1 LIQNDRR
8 KLFAIAILGFTF
20 LLMYV
25 LNAWMPMYRDD
36 YIAAVIWG
44 TGDHLSSMQDV
55 LLSLKQYYLT
65 HGGRLVSFFIQF
77 AFLLYGKFW
86 FNIGNAIVFVLMVV
100 FMYLHASRSLKW
112 AAEPS
117 VLLTL
122 VIFFW
127 LGVSHFGEIAIW
139 LCGSAVYLWTGLFT
153 AIFLL
158 PYNLEVSQRFDL
170 TGFWLVPSMFF
181 LGMIA
186 ACSVENLTVTT
197 TLLAFTITLWCW
209 KKQRRCRPWMIAGA
223 VGSLIGTIACLAAPG
238 NFVRYVSDQDR
249 SIFFHFANQ
258 ISANLEILI
267 YMLPILL
274 IMVLAW
280 RILILDVAKKN
291 GLSIPATP
299 VKNHH
304 YTLLAIIL
312 IFVVSYFKGGVD
324 GGPVAI
330 GLRDL
335 IIAGILTPLG
345 LTDATT
351 ISHFTNTMSGLE
363 EVMIYWF
370 SVAYV
375 YLTTINHANLFKQ
388 TIRPFKKQITRR
400 MIWKAYPELRYAAFL
415 FVLAFFNNLV
425 VVGAPSFPGRA
436 LFGSSIIVLISAAV
450 VLRIPA
456 VKNTLLIRPEG
467 RIFRTGGLAIVSF
480 IIAATLL
487 LLHTIWLEDA
497 ARVAMIAAAAQR
509 GELVVTVP
517 PSQVPETMRAL
528 RHIAYD
534 DFNTGMTRE
543 ECCAYFGI
551 NDIKLD
557 PNLKLEK

>member
-1 LIQNDRR
+1 MIQNDRR
-8 KLFAIAILGFTF
+8 KLFAIAILSATF

-86 FNIGNAIVFVLMVV
+86 FNIGNAVVFVLMVV

-112 AAEPS
+112 ASEPS
-117 VLLTL
+117 VLLAL

-153 AIFLL
+153 AMFLL
-158 PYNLEVSQRFDL
+158 PYNLAAARRFDA
-170 TGFWLVPSMFF
+170 TGFWLAPGMFV

-197 TLLAFTITLWCW
+197 TLLAFAITLWCW
-209 KKQRRCRPWMIAGA
+209 KKQQQRRLWMITGA
-223 VGSLIGTIACLAAPG
+223 IGSFIGTVACLAAPG
-238 NFVRYVSDQDR
+238 NFVRYVADQDR

-258 ISANLEILI
+258 ISANLEMLI
-267 YMLPILL
+267 YMLPIFL

-280 RILILDVAKKN
+280 RILILEVAKKN
-291 GLSIPATP
+291 GLAVPAAP

-304 YTLLAIIL
+304 YTLLAVIL
-312 IFVVSYFKGGVD
+312 VFVISYFKGGVD
-324 GGPVAI
+324 GGPAAI
-330 GLRDL
+330 WLRDL

-351 ISHFTNTMSGLE
+351 ISHFVNTMSGFE
-363 EVMIYWF
+363 EVMIYWL

-388 TIRPFKKQITRR
+388 TIRPFKNRITRR
-400 MIWKAYPELRYAAFL
+400 MIWNAYPELRYAAFL
-415 FVLAFFNNLV
+415 FALAFFNNLV

-436 LFGSSIIVLISAAV
+436 LFGSSIILLISAAV

-456 VKNTLLIRPEG
+456 VKTTLLVRPEG

-480 IIAATLL
+480 IVAATLL

>member
-1 LIQNDRR
+1 MIQTDRR

-44 TGDHLSSMQDV
+44 TGDHLGSMQDV

-86 FNIGNAIVFVLMVV
+86 FNIGNAVVFVLMVV

-117 VLLTL
+117 VLLAL

-158 PYNLEVSQRFDL
+158 PYNLEVSRRFDL
-170 TGFWLVPSMFF
+170 TGFWLVPGMFF

-209 KKQRRCRPWMIAGA
+209 KKQRQCRPWMIAGA
-223 VGSLIGTIACLAAPG
+223 IGSLIGTIACLAAPG

-249 SIFFHFANQ
+249 SLFFHFANQ
-258 ISANLEILI
+258 ISANLEMLI

-280 RILILDVAKKN
+280 RILILEVAKKN
-291 GLSIPATP
+291 GLSIPAAP

-324 GGPVAI
+324 GGPAAI
-330 GLRDL
+330 GLRD
-335 IIAGILTPLG
+335 IIITGLLTPLG

-351 ISHFTNTMSGLE
+351 ISHFTNTMSGFE
-363 EVMIYWF
+363 EVMIYWL

-388 TIRPFKKQITRR
+388 TIRPFKKRITRR

-456 VKNTLLIRPEG
+456 VKNTLLVRPEG

-480 IIAATLL
+480 IIVATLL

>member
-1 LIQNDRR
+1 MPANNNRTLYA
-8 KLFAIAILGFTF
+8 LAILGITF
-20 LLMYV
+20 YLMYV

-55 LLSLKQYYLT
+55 FLSLKQYYLT

-86 FNIGNAIVFVLMVV
+86 FNLGNALVFVLMVV

-112 AAEPS
+112 SAEPS
-117 VLLTL
+117 LLLALVL
-122 VIFFW
+122 FFW

-153 AIFLL
+153 AVFLL
-158 PYNLEVSQRFDL
+158 PYNLEIARRKEF
-170 TGFWLVPSMFF
+170 TARWLAPAMLI

-197 TLLAFTITLWCW
+197 TLLAFAITGWCW
-209 KKQRRCRPWMIAGA
+209 KKQQRLRLWMVTGA
-223 VGSLIGTIACLAAPG
+223 IGSLIGTIACLAAPG
-238 NFVRYVSDQDR
+238 NFVRYVADQDR

-258 ISANLEILI
+258 ISANMEMLL
-267 YMLPILL
+267 YMLPIFL

-280 RILILDVAKKN
+280 RILIIAAARKR
-291 GLSIPATP
+291 GLTIPITP

-304 YTLLAIIL
+304 YTLLVLVII
-312 IFVVSYFKGGVD
+312 FAVSYFKGDVE
-324 GGPVAI
+324 GGPAAIWLRDAIVAI
-330 GLRDL
+330 V
-335 IIAGILTPLG
+335 LTPLG
-345 LTDATT
+345 LTDQTT
-351 ISHFTNTMSGLE
+351 ISHFANTMSGFE
-363 EVMIYWF
+363 EVMVYWL

-375 YLTTINHANLFKQ
+375 YLTTINRANLFKK
-388 TIRPFKKQITRR
+388 TIRPLKKQITRR
-400 MIWKAYPELRYAAFL
+400 IVWQEYPELHYAAFL

-436 LFGSSIIVLISAAV
+436 LFGSSIILLISAAV
-450 VLRIPA
+450 VLRIPE
-456 VKNTLLIRPEG
+456 VKDVLLVHPAG
-467 RIFRTGGLAIVSF
+467 KVFRTGGIAIVSF
-480 IIAATLL
+480 IVAATLIIM
-487 LLHTIWLEDA
+487 HAIWLEDA

-517 PSQVPETMRAL
+517 PSRIPETMRAL

-551 NDIKLD
+551 NDIRLD
-557 PNLKLEK
+557 PGMKLEK